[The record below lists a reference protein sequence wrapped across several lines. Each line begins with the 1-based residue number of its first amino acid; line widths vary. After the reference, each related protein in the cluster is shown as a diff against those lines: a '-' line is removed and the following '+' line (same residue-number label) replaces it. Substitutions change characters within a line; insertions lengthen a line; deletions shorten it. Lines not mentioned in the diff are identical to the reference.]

1 MRPEGRRTG
10 HDTDVRRPRRKRP
23 WLIGELA
30 IVFVLLQVYG
40 YIRSLADTRYGP
52 ALAHGHDVLSIEKH
66 LGLDVELRT
75 NHWLTRHH
83 DLSEVAVWIYQH
95 MHTGFTMG
103 ILLLCYLAG
112 PGVYRPARN
121 ALVLTNLAGLV
132 VFFVLPVM
140 PPRLLPDEG
149 FVDSVALAGY
159 GTVHSPGG
167 VEADQF
173 AAMPSLHMGWA
184 VWVAVVIMALLP
196 RHRVR
201 WLAVLHPVVT
211 AIVVVITANHY
222 VLDVIAGVAV
232 SMAALFGTGLVWAG
246 NGTTYAAGQLI
257 KRNRPAPVPAP
268 ADVVDV
274 TDTEPSPT
282 PAATATASGGPDRP
296 SNGITRADSDKGP
309 ELASP

>member
-1 MRPEGRRTG
+1 M
-10 HDTDVRRPRRKRP
+10 
-23 WLIGELA
+23 
-30 IVFVLLQVYG
+30 LLQVYG

-52 ALAHGHDVLSIEKH
+52 ALAHGRDVLSIEKH

-149 FVDSVALAGY
+149 FVDSVAMAGF

-196 RHRVR
+196 RYRVR

-257 KRNRPAPVPAP
+257 KRNRPAPVPDP
-268 ADVVDV
+268 ADLVDA
-274 TDTEPSPT
+274 EPGEADGKSLVPAEQAAGGVGG
-282 PAATATASGGPDRP
+282 PNPGGAATTATVSLERP
-296 SNGITRADSDKGP
+296 PGGITRADPDKGP

>member
-1 MRPEGRRTG
+1 M
-10 HDTDVRRPRRKRP
+10 
-23 WLIGELA
+23 
-30 IVFVLLQVYG
+30 LLQVYG

-52 ALAHGHDVLSIEKH
+52 ALSHGRDVLSIEKH
-66 LGLDVELRT
+66 LGLDLELRT

-140 PPRLLPDEG
+140 PPRLLPHEG
-149 FVDSVALAGY
+149 FTDSVAMAGF

-257 KRNRPAPVPAP
+257 KRNRPDPAPALAPAP

-274 TDTEPSPT
+274 AEAAGEPDGEAPVPGEPATSAAVGSKAGAAAG
-282 PAATATASGGPDRP
+282 AATAGLERQASGVA
-296 SNGITRADSDKGP
+296 RADTDKGP
-309 ELASP
+309 EPVGP

>member
-1 MRPEGRRTG
+1 
-10 HDTDVRRPRRKRP
+10 
-23 WLIGELA
+23 
-30 IVFVLLQVYG
+30 
-40 YIRSLADTRYGP
+40 
-52 ALAHGHDVLSIEKH
+52 
-66 LGLDVELRT
+66 
-75 NHWLTRHH
+75 
-83 DLSEVAVWIYQH
+83 

-140 PPRLLPDEG
+140 PPRLLPDAG
-149 FVDSVALAGY
+149 FIDSVALAGF

-184 VWVAVVIMALLP
+184 VWVAVVIMALIP

-201 WLAVLHPVVT
+201 WLAMLHPIVT
-211 AIVVVITANHY
+211 AIVVVVTANHY

-232 SMAALFGTGLVWAG
+232 SGAALFGTGLVWAG

-268 ADVVDV
+268 ADVVDPAEV
-274 TDTEPSPT
+274 ADAVNAADPADVVDPVDMIDTVNAADVADAVDAEP
-282 PAATATASGGPDRP
+282 A
-296 SNGITRADSDKGP
+296 GITKADPDKGH

>member
-1 MRPEGRRTG
+1 
-10 HDTDVRRPRRKRP
+10 
-23 WLIGELA
+23 
-30 IVFVLLQVYG
+30 VLLQVYG

-52 ALAHGHDVLSIEKH
+52 ARAHGQDVLSIEKH
-66 LGLDVELRT
+66 LGIDVELRT

-121 ALVLTNLAGLV
+121 ALVATNLVGLV

-140 PPRLLPDEG
+140 PPRLLPDVG
-149 FVDSVALAGY
+149 FVDSVAMAGF

-184 VWVAVVIMALLP
+184 VWGAVVIMALLP

-201 WLAVLHPVVT
+201 WIAVLHPIVT

-246 NGTTYAAGQLI
+246 NGTIYAGGQLI
-257 KRNRPAPVPAP
+257 KRNRPAPVPDP
-268 ADVVDV
+268 ADVVDTV
-274 TDTEPSPT
+274 DPAAAAPSTAAASAAGST
-282 PAATATASGGPDRP
+282 PATTATTGLERQPGGI
-296 SNGITRADSDKGP
+296 SRADPDKGS

>member
-1 MRPEGRRTG
+1 M
-10 HDTDVRRPRRKRP
+10 
-23 WLIGELA
+23 
-30 IVFVLLQVYG
+30 LLQVYG

-52 ALAHGHDVLSIEKH
+52 ALAHGRDVLSIEKH

-149 FVDSVALAGY
+149 FVDSVAMAGF

-196 RHRVR
+196 RYRVR

-222 VLDVIAGVAV
+222 VLDVIAGVVV

-257 KRNRPAPVPAP
+257 KRNRPAPVPDP
-268 ADVVDV
+268 ADVVDAGPGEAGEAGEKALV
-274 TDTEPSPT
+274 PAEPAASGVAKPD
-282 PAATATASGGPDRP
+282 PGAASATATTATVGLERP
-296 SNGITRADSDKGP
+296 PGGITRADPDKGP